1 MIKRGMAV
9 ALSVSLLAGAMS
21 VSSSLPTAAAST
33 KRVEVGT
40 KGNVTINLDGREVW
54 QAAADA
60 MQKLLRPIHRLAGIL
75 QIPYILWLMFA
86 AYLNFGIWFLNR

>member
-1 MIKRGMAV
+1 MFGKSWEMIKRGMAV

-40 KGNVTINLDGREVW
+40 KGNVTIKVKTSDGKSTTFTLKIV
-54 QAAADA
+54 D
-60 MQKLLRPIHRLAGIL
+60 
-75 QIPYILWLMFA
+75 
-86 AYLNFGIWFLNR
+86 